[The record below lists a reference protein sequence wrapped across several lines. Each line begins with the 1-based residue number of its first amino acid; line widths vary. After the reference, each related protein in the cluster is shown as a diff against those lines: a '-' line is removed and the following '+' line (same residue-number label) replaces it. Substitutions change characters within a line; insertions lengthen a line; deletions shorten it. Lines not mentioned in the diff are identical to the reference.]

1 MNSSID
7 IFSLLELQKR
17 LGEEDVNNFQ
27 EKSRQYEK
35 ANAWILR
42 GFRFVGRNRKEYE
55 ITLFAQG

>member
-7 IFSLLELQKR
+7 IFSLQKR
-17 LGEEDVNNFQ
+17 LGEDVNNSQ
-27 EKSRQYEK
+27 EKSKEYEK
-35 ANAWILR
+35 ANAWILK